1 MDIDH
6 QLAKADLVLRKEPRL
21 RPKRF
26 VMRIKTWREK
36 RRVKGRIVKRRV
48 KLLSKMRIK
57 RPKRRTRLA
66 AGSRRQ

>member
-1 MDIDH
+1 
-6 QLAKADLVLRKEPRL
+6 
-21 RPKRF
+21 
-26 VMRIKTWREK
+26 MRIKTWREK